1 MLQKIESLVVK
12 VYFYIK
18 KHFSAIVIWF
28 LVLTTLFLLGDRF
41 EINKQILDFF
51 SNLKFENFPDKFSWF
66 DIFTLVFGTIWT
78 IFVFRI
84 ERKSSK
90 NAEIQNQL
98 AFEVN
103 RPVLAIENQ
112 ENGNPAI
119 INKGNFEAV
128 GLKVY
133 NFYLDEG
140 RVKIEES
147 KEFKDKIIYP
157 NLITKISYKQ
167 GYTSIVFFYQ
177 NPASGLYYISGFNYY
192 RESKKVYSVGADLES
207 INSPL
212 SVMQF
217 TELANKISIKN
228 QIYNKVNV
236 QNIFE
241 GFLKHLL

>member
-1 MLQKIESLVVK
+1 MLQKIENLVTK

-90 NAEIQNQL
+90 NVEIQNQL

-103 RPVLAIENQ
+103 RPVLAVENQ
-112 ENGNPAI
+112 ENGNSAI
-119 INKGNFEAV
+119 INKGSFEAF

-133 NFYLDEG
+133 NFYLDG
-140 RVKIEES
+140 GKYFIP
-147 KEFKDKIIYP
+147 K
-157 NLITKISYKQ
+157 NL
-167 GYTSIVFFYQ
+167 
-177 NPASGLYYISGFNYY
+177 
-192 RESKKVYSVGADLES
+192 E
-207 INSPL
+207 L
-212 SVMQF
+212 S
-217 TELANKISIKN
+217 N
-228 QIYNKVNV
+228 
-236 QNIFE
+236 
-241 GFLKHLL
+241 